1 MKAADPLVEVLERN
15 RTYWEH
21 KKVLIAGQI
30 TSLQLLPQLISTE
43 RAYVLTDNYE
53 TAQGLS
59 AMMGVKLGH
68 HDFEHAQKKHVSII
82 FSDAADSRV
91 DELIESVDVLVLF
104 LNKTKSL
111 SQKLLHVLQS
121 KLCYEGKIL
130 LLGSNDI
137 GGKSADNLVKGACD
151 VYKVDTARKCTVFLG
166 SLQEGKTLKAA
177 PALKD
182 VTFGGLTLHQEQGIF
197 SQGELDMGTKLL
209 LNAMHHDLSGNAPCS
224 EASKLP
230 DLSAHNLDE
239 MPECT
244 LAPSSYCLDLGCGS
258 GIIGLSLAARGF
270 SQVVCSDI
278 SATALACTNNNAK
291 SNCLSVSTMASN
303 MLPSASELEAT
314 GIHVPSGK
322 FNLIATNPPFHQGIN
337 RTTKETLAMI
347 AKAKDSLTADGVLYL
362 VGNACLHYE
371 EPLNEAFAKVEI
383 LAKTTKFVVY
393 KASKC

>member
-182 VTFGGLTLHQEQGIF
+182 VTFGGLTLHQEHGIF

-303 MLPSASELEAT
+303 MLPSASELEAR
-314 GIHVPSGK
+314 HSC
-322 FNLIATNPPFHQGIN
+322 
-337 RTTKETLAMI
+337 
-347 AKAKDSLTADGVLYL
+347 AKWQVQSH
-362 VGNACLHYE
+362 CH
-371 EPLNEAFAKVEI
+371 
-383 LAKTTKFVVY
+383 
-393 KASKC
+393 